1 MLSLEEVITQILSL
15 RPDLTRKTVQ
25 EMIRRKMEGAGR
37 LLTDEGAAYMLAN
50 ELGVNLSDETALKT
64 KIRIRDLIVGASDV
78 TVTGRVIDVY
88 PVTAFTRND
97 GTEGKVARLVISDE
111 TGRVDVALWDERAE
125 MVSLGRASPNQVVR
139 VNHGYVRAGL
149 DGEPELNVG
158 QRGSVVILSSD
169 SSVYKPVT
177 VSSAFKKIQD
187 LKEGDYYANVVGV
200 VMGASPPT
208 VFKRKD
214 GRKGQVM
221 RVRLADETGRIRV
234 VFWDEKA
241 DLVKGV
247 LKNSCLRITNGRL
260 RRGLGDA
267 LEVHVGR
274 FSKVII
280 LPEAASEIVMPSD
293 TLTKIG
299 GLNPKMSDVDVLGRV
314 VNVGQ
319 TREFTRPSGSV
330 GRVGD
335 LFLMDETGSTRLSLW
350 DEKADLLEEMSV
362 GDVVLVEGAYSRER
376 LAGVEL
382 NLGRIGTL
390 TVNPDMGEAEK
401 LPPLSEDATPISQ
414 LKMGL
419 NTLIEGRISEAP
431 SVRTITTRDGRE
443 MKVAS
448 LRIRDQTG
456 EIRVSLWRRLAD
468 KTEKLPLGTGLRIR
482 NAFVRIGFNG
492 SLELSSRS
500 ITEIEFLEEAGEEPE
515 KRLTRV
521 D

>member
-50 ELGVNLSDETALKT
+50 ELGVNLSDEPALKT

-111 TGRVDVALWDERAE
+111 TGRVGVALWDERAE

-299 GLNPKMSDVDVLGRV
+299 SLNPKMSDVDVLGR
-314 VNVGQ
+314 
-319 TREFTRPSGSV
+319 
-330 GRVGD
+330 
-335 LFLMDETGSTRLSLW
+335 LMDETGSTRLSLW

-362 GDVVLVEGAYSRER
+362 GDVVLVEGAYTRER